1 MIHSH
6 VPWFILSTWGGKLQ
20 TLLKNMTN
28 FADTKTLSLCLF
40 WFPYWESGVGVYN
53 FGNSVLLLCYD
64 VGGTCKRYWYNF
76 NQLCRTGGRLLSF
89 ALYTQ
94 WLWRRLPP
102 DEVKMDKIGSAK
114 LLSTRNA
121 IFLRADF
128 TRFNF
133 LSPLC
138 IFHEV
143 AKIFIIGFALHSL
156 KSWEFNGTSALYDW
170 PKTPRFIIL
179 DSVVSKGKFS
189 IVFPS
194 QSFLTRVII
203 EGSNKANIPCV
214 RDPSMCRTNSRKM
227 KVSDGL
233 LSKNKRC
240 ILVNVFF
247 LFFFFSFFLFF
258 FFVKHRKTLSWISL
272 HLFLYPLGR
281 KTIVQSKWKVGKK
294 YSVPYD

>member
-1 MIHSH
+1 
-6 VPWFILSTWGGKLQ
+6 
-20 TLLKNMTN
+20 
-28 FADTKTLSLCLF
+28 
-40 WFPYWESGVGVYN
+40 
-53 FGNSVLLLCYD
+53 
-64 VGGTCKRYWYNF
+64 
-76 NQLCRTGGRLLSF
+76 
-89 ALYTQ
+89 
-94 WLWRRLPP
+94 
-102 DEVKMDKIGSAK
+102 MDKIGSTK

-121 IFLRADF
+121 IYLRADF

-133 LSPLC
+133 MSPLC

-156 KSWEFNGTSALYDW
+156 KSCEFNGTSALCDW

-203 EGSNKANIPCV
+203 ESSNKANIPCV
-214 RDPSMCRTNSRKM
+214 RDPSMCRTNSRIIESFGWFVIEKQTLYFG
-227 KVSDGL
+227 K
-233 LSKNKRC
+233 C
-240 ILVNVFF
+240 F
-247 LFFFFSFFLFF
+247 LSFFLFF

>member
-1 MIHSH
+1 MSHSH

-102 DEVKMDKIGSAK
+102 DEVKMDKIGSTK

-294 YSVPYD
+294 YSVP